1 MATSLSAQREE
12 NKKKNNELSD
22 KQAATV
28 NANADAS
35 IKDVGTAYDDQQ
47 RTIAVQKLINER
59 KVAES
64 MANLGLTDSGLNRT
78 QQTAVQLSAANAGYE
93 LNRQKQADIS
103 KINLQR
109 DNSLSEIEQNRIAT
123 EMEINNTY
131 DALEAEERAAKAK
144 AAAEASAKAQEAL
157 AKAQEESSYVIG
169 KNSYTLNRANV
180 KRSLTNSNVGVDYGD
195 DKTTYTDYTSGESRT
210 FARTAN
216 PYTGTDNKKAVEKY
230 DAFDNGYQPKGV
242 EGVGAFDTTNK
253 GYVIKAGDYYWAD
266 DNSRQNV
273 FKITKNGKST
283 YWVWDGGS
291 NEYFQVKLNKNGKW
305 EEVK

>member
-1 MATSLSAQREE
+1 MATTYSAQAEE
-12 NKKKNNELSD
+12 EKKKYNQIYD
-22 KQAATV
+22 KQIEQI
-28 NANADAS
+28 NLNSDAN
-35 IKDVGTAYDDQQ
+35 IKNLNSTYDDQQ
-47 RTIAVQKLINER
+47 RAIEVQKLINER

-78 QQTAVQLSAANAGYE
+78 QQTAVQLSAANARYQ
-93 LNRQKQADIS
+93 LDRQKQAAIDS
-103 KINLQR
+103 YNLDRSNQIAQ
-109 DNSLSEIEQNRIAT
+109 IEQNRLAT
-123 EMEINNTY
+123 DIDIDNTY
-131 DALEAEERAAKAK
+131 RQLEESNKKAY
-144 AAAEASAKAQEAL
+144 AEAL
-157 AKAQEESSYVIG
+157 AKAQEEASYVIG
-169 KNSYTLNRANV
+169 KKSYTLNRANV
-180 KRSLTNSNVGVDYGD
+180 NGSLTNSNVGVNYDKENG
-195 DKTTYTDYTSGESRT
+195 KTTYTDYTSGESRT
-210 FARTAN
+210 FARTVN

-242 EGVGAFDTTNK
+242 EGVGAFYTTDK
-253 GYVIKAGDYYWAD
+253 GYVFKAGDYYWAD

>member
-1 MATSLSAQREE
+1 MATTYSAQAEE
-12 NKKKNNELSD
+12 EKKKYNQIYD
-22 KQAATV
+22 KQIEQI
-28 NANADAS
+28 NLISDAN
-35 IKDVGTAYDDQQ
+35 IKNLNSTYDDQQ
-47 RTIAVQKLINER
+47 RAIEVQKLINER

-78 QQTAVQLSAANAGYE
+78 QQTAVQLSAANARYQ
-93 LNRQKQADIS
+93 LDRQKQAAIDS
-103 KINLQR
+103 YNLDRSNQIAQ
-109 DNSLSEIEQNRIAT
+109 IEQNRLAT
-123 EMEINNTY
+123 DIEIDNNY
-131 DALEAEERAAKAK
+131 KQLEESNKKAY
-144 AAAEASAKAQEAL
+144 AEAL
-157 AKAQEESSYVIG
+157 AKAQEEASYVIG
-169 KNSYTLNRANV
+169 KNSYTLNRGNV
-180 KRSLTNSNVGVDYGD
+180 NGSLTNSNVGVVYGD

-210 FARTAN
+210 FARTVN
-216 PYTGTDNKKAVEKY
+216 PYTGKDNKKLIEKY

-253 GYVIKAGDYYWAD
+253 GYVIKAGDYYWMD

>member
-1 MATSLSAQREE
+1 MATTYSAQAEE
-12 NKKKNNELSD
+12 EKKKYNQIYD
-22 KQAATV
+22 KQIEQI
-28 NANADAS
+28 NLNSDAN
-35 IKDVGTAYDDQQ
+35 IKNLNSTYDDQQ
-47 RTIAVQKLINER
+47 RAIEVQKLVNER

-64 MANLGLTDSGLNRT
+64 MANLGLTDSGLDRT
-78 QQTAVQLSAANAGYE
+78 QQTAVQLSAANARYQ
-93 LNRQKQADIS
+93 LDRQKQAAIDS
-103 KINLQR
+103 YNLDRSNQIAQ
-109 DNSLSEIEQNRIAT
+109 IEQNRLAT
-123 EMEINNTY
+123 DIEIDNNY
-131 DALEAEERAAKAK
+131 RQLEESNKKAH
-144 AAAEASAKAQEAL
+144 AEAL
-157 AKAQEESSYVIG
+157 AKAQEEASYVIG
-169 KNSYTLNRANV
+169 KNSYTLNRGNV
-180 KRSLTNSNVGVDYGD
+180 NGSLTNSNVGVVYGD

-253 GYVIKAGDYYWAD
+253 GYVIKAGDYYWMD

>member
-1 MATSLSAQREE
+1 VATTYSAQAEE
-12 NKKKNNELSD
+12 EKKKYNQIYD
-22 KQAATV
+22 KQIEQI
-28 NANADAS
+28 NLNSDAN
-35 IKDVGTAYDDQQ
+35 IKNLNSTYDDQQ
-47 RTIAVQKLINER
+47 RAIEVQKLVNER

-78 QQTAVQLSAANAGYE
+78 QQTAVQLSAANARYQ
-93 LNRQKQADIS
+93 LDRQKQAAIDS
-103 KINLQR
+103 YNLDRSNQIAQ
-109 DNSLSEIEQNRIAT
+109 IEQNRLAT
-123 EMEINNTY
+123 DIEIDNNY
-131 DALEAEERAAKAK
+131 RQLEESNKKAY
-144 AAAEASAKAQEAL
+144 AEAL
-157 AKAQEESSYVIG
+157 AKAQEEASYVIG
-169 KNSYTLNRANV
+169 KNSYTLNRGNV
-180 KRSLTNSNVGVDYGD
+180 NGSLTNSNVGVVYGD

-253 GYVIKAGDYYWAD
+253 GYVIKAGDYYWMD

>member
-1 MATSLSAQREE
+1 MATTYSAQAEE
-12 NKKKNNELSD
+12 EKKKYNQIYD
-22 KQAATV
+22 KQIEQI
-28 NANADAS
+28 NLNSDAN
-35 IKDVGTAYDDQQ
+35 IKNLNSTYDDQQ
-47 RTIAVQKLINER
+47 RAIEVQKLVNER

-78 QQTAVQLSAANAGYE
+78 QQTAVQLSAANARYQ
-93 LNRQKQADIS
+93 LDRQKQAAIDS
-103 KINLQR
+103 YNLDRSNQIAQ
-109 DNSLSEIEQNRIAT
+109 IEQNRLAT
-123 EMEINNTY
+123 DIEIDNNY
-131 DALEAEERAAKAK
+131 RQLEESNKKAY
-144 AAAEASAKAQEAL
+144 AEAL
-157 AKAQEESSYVIG
+157 AKAQEEASYVIG
-169 KNSYTLNRANV
+169 KNSYTLNRGNV
-180 KRSLTNSNVGVDYGD
+180 NGSLTNSNVGVVYGD

-210 FARTAN
+210 FARTVN

-230 DAFDNGYQPKGV
+230 KAFDNGYQPKGV
-242 EGVGAFDTTNK
+242 EGVGAFDTTDK
-253 GYVIKAGDYYWAD
+253 GYVIKAGDYYWMD

>member
-1 MATSLSAQREE
+1 MATTYSAQAEE
-12 NKKKNNELSD
+12 EKKKYGQIYD
-22 KQAATV
+22 KQIEQI
-28 NANADAS
+28 NLNSDAN
-35 IKDVGTAYDDQQ
+35 IKNLNSTYDDQQ
-47 RTIAVQKLINER
+47 RAIEVQKLVNER

-78 QQTAVQLSAANAGYE
+78 QQTAVQLSAANARYQ
-93 LNRQKQADIS
+93 LDRQKQAAIDS
-103 KINLQR
+103 YNLDRSNQIAQ
-109 DNSLSEIEQNRIAT
+109 IEQNRLAT
-123 EMEINNTY
+123 DIEIDNNY
-131 DALEAEERAAKAK
+131 RQLEESNKKAY
-144 AAAEASAKAQEAL
+144 AEAL
-157 AKAQEESSYVIG
+157 AKAQEEASYVIG
-169 KNSYTLNRANV
+169 KNSYTLNRGNV
-180 KRSLTNSNVGVDYGD
+180 NGSLTNSNVGVVYGD

-210 FARTAN
+210 FARTVN

-253 GYVIKAGDYYWAD
+253 GYVIKAGDYYWMD